1 MSTEQGRETRIFIVT
16 GDGANGLV
24 KIGGETTF
32 SYKRNTPS
40 LDTSDK
46 DGGSGSYG
54 QATIAISPSGNV
66 KLPDAGLV
74 ALEAASK
81 LVPPHCV
88 IKIMKGAVVRF
99 HGEVGVGNFSADF
112 PLGTATWSA
121 EMTNSAVPIVD
132 NLTATA

>member
-1 MSTEQGRETRIFIVT
+1 MATEQGRETRIFIKT
-16 GDGANGLV
+16 GDNTKV

-40 LDTSDK
+40 IDTADK
-46 DGGSGSYG
+46 DGGSGSFG
-54 QATIAISPSGNV
+54 QATINISTSGNV

-74 ALEAASK
+74 ALDVASK
-81 LVPPHCV
+81 ATPPH
-88 IKIMKGAVVRF
+88 IEIEIMKGEVTRF
-99 HGEVGVGNFSADF
+99 AGLVAVGNFSADF

-121 EMTNSAVPIVD
+121 EMVNAAVPTTD